1 VKRKALL
8 SITALALLSVPVA
21 VRAQGATPAPATQA
35 APPTEAAPPA
45 SAQSPAP
52 PVAFATTFVDDGNFL
67 GVHVEELT
75 RENMKSYGVTGE
87 PRGVGV
93 SRIVKGS
100 PAERAGL
107 RERDVIVRFDGEPVT
122 SVRKLNRLI
131 DESSPEHAARLTVM
145 RGGSEQEVSATL
157 ARREQFEPAVEA
169 GLMPGADS
177 AEAQRLAE
185 EWAGNRSE
193 DWERK
198 GGEQLKR
205 LEELQRNGNGL
216 FTLGSSRRIGVSTS
230 PLGRQLAGYFGVSH
244 GVLVNSVEADSPA
257 EKAGLR
263 AGDVLTEADGRQ
275 IDDASDLVRALGG
288 KDEGEVTLTVVRDK
302 KQRTLRVKPERR
314 RPQSYLMNPGA
325 MSLGVAPPA
334 VSVAPRIMA
343 IPHALPQVP
352 ATPYVLSAPRVIRVP
367 RTLVSPP
374 RVTVFGFGDRVL

>member
-8 SITALALLSVPVA
+8 SITALALLSVPA
-21 VRAQGATPAPATQA
+21 AARAQGTTPAPAAQAAPSTQA
-35 APPTEAAPPA
+35 APP
-45 SAQSPAP
+45 AQAPAP

-87 PRGVGV
+87 PRGVGI

-131 DESSPEHAARLTVM
+131 DESSPEHAARLTVL

-157 ARREQFEPAVEA
+157 ARREQFAPAVEA

-177 AEAQRLAE
+177 AEAQRFAE
-185 EWAGNRSE
+185 EWARNQSE

-230 PLGRQLAGYFGVSH
+230 PLGPQLAGYFGVSH
-244 GVLVNSVEADSPA
+244 GVLVNSVEANSPA

-288 KDEGEVTLTVVRDK
+288 KDEGEVTLTLVRDK

-325 MSLGVAPPA
+325 MSLGVAPPV

-343 IPHALPQVP
+343 IPHALRLPQVQ
-352 ATPYVLSAPRVIRVP
+352 ATPYVLSAPRVIRAP